1 MPNGN
6 SRPAHSCYRCN
17 HAPLAKRT
25 TLVRSKGCLSNKTS
39 LAMIFKVAEAAEKS
53 WRRLDGQ
60 NQSPKVI
67 LSDRKLKLP
76 PPDPFRHQDSAIA
89 LRRGPSGGRY
99 DLRLRERTLRRKTR
113 NSQDPQYNLAELRW
127 CAARISW
134 TPIILLEHDNEDQN
148 GEMLCWR
155 RHSHELGFPV
165 GIAGASRRKSAW
177 TPKRQ
182 GIGERQGRP
191 TPRLSENSTAVSW

>member
-1 MPNGN
+1 MAPRLTKRGGQINGTRDMTQPRSLATAAMPNAN

-89 LRRGPSGGRY
+89 LRRGPSG
-99 DLRLRERTLRRKTR
+99 
-113 NSQDPQYNLAELRW
+113 A
-127 CAARISW
+127 
-134 TPIILLEHDNEDQN
+134 
-148 GEMLCWR
+148 
-155 RHSHELGFPV
+155 
-165 GIAGASRRKSAW
+165 
-177 TPKRQ
+177 
-182 GIGERQGRP
+182 IGEVAMTLDLGNARSAVKPG
-191 TPRLSENSTAVSW
+191 TLKTHNIISLSCGGAQHAYHGHL